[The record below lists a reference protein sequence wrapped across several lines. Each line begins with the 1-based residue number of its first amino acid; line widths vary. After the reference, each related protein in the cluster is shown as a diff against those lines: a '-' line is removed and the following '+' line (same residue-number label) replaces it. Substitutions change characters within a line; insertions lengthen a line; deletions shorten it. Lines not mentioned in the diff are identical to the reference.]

1 MEASMIKQI
10 SDIYTKNSK
19 LIKYSLLKVC
29 DYKHTFNEKEDPE
42 CAICYK
48 HISNKVFVCD
58 KPCNKT
64 FHPSCMEKLI
74 DRIEETAD
82 DDDDDDDDDDEQ
94 KKICYQCCYCRRE
107 FDINDYDTKLFIQE
121 LMYAK
126 GCGYNIFGALTQ
138 CILNGMEEIE
148 GQCHYDIFIPLET
161 SHVKLPKQSKR
172 ATFKNKNKNTNKHHR
187 QRVHMNKGRR

>member
-1 MEASMIKQI
+1 MIKQI
-10 SDIYTKNSK
+10 TDIHTKNSSK
-19 LIKYSLLKVC
+19 IKYSLLKVC
-29 DYKHTFNEKEDPE
+29 DYKHTFNENEDPE

-82 DDDDDDDDDDEQ
+82 DDDEDP
-94 KKICYQCCYCRRE
+94 KKTCYQCCYCRRE
-107 FDINDYDTKLFIQE
+107 FDINHYDTTLFIEQ

-126 GCGYNIFGALTQ
+126 GCGYHIHHALIQ
-138 CILNGMEEIE
+138 CMINGMESSDVSY
-148 GQCHYDIFIPLET
+148 QYDIFIPMET

-172 ATFKNKNKNTNKHHR
+172 ATFKNKSKHKNKHHR
-187 QRVHMNKGRR
+187 QHVHIMNKGRR